1 MRNHGLQQR
10 LFLHPQVSSHIQVL
24 ARRKMREIQ
33 AKLKVRKSLKNLDIQ
48 FDLGGRNAASV
59 MQERRLF
66 SNILNWNLATESN
79 KARRG

>member
-1 MRNHGLQQR
+1 
-10 LFLHPQVSSHIQVL
+10 
-24 ARRKMREIQ
+24 MREIQ